1 MWRVIPVKGTSEDE
15 VVIGREA
22 AQTGL
27 VLALVDQT
35 TCLVDDDQGED
46 CPGGGRHVSCTFGI
60 RDRMMAWTHMMGG
73 VKGVRGPETWP
84 GEEERRFTAPAA
96 CLADDGGEIKR
107 IGRNSVQLQVRCA
120 WRVLVL
126 GLSQMLES
134 RGVGLIGAL
143 VSGLEAGRAGSSRT
157 DGNHPVMKSYLVSA
171 SIFLV
176 FEITH
181 RFVEN
186 TDLKLHY

>member
-1 MWRVIPVKGTSEDE
+1 MS
-15 VVIGREA
+15 A
-22 AQTGL
+22 
-27 VLALVDQT
+27 
-35 TCLVDDDQGED
+35 
-46 CPGGGRHVSCTFGI
+46 
-60 RDRMMAWTHMMGG
+60 
-73 VKGVRGPETWP
+73 VRATWP

-96 CLADDGGEIKR
+96 CLADDGWEIMR

-143 VSGLEAGRAGSSRT
+143 VSVLEAGRAGSSRT

-181 RFVEN
+181 RFCGKYRSEAS
-186 TDLKLHY
+186 LFRYLHCFLCLIFCGTRQGRWGVVTVLTIYPAVPGGLPPSLVWMVHRVLVRGLG